1 MKLKK
6 LEVSSFA
13 GINPESPVVI
23 DFTNSKFVTVE
34 GDMGVGK
41 TSLLNALMVACGQLS
56 KDSNDKSFV
65 NNDTGKIDINFSF
78 VGKDRMNYEVR
89 CTKSSFQLTY
99 EGTAVPEPITK
110 MKELLGIVG
119 VSPMEV
125 KHKPLKE
132 IVKWLASYSNKSPE
146 EFEGQLLKCK
156 NGIKLSR
163 ETRAAANKSA
173 KALNEFLNEEP
184 MFINW
189 EESEKK
195 YSKEINLKEIS
206 ARLDLAGKK
215 SDRLL
220 QAESKLKQMKERK
233 ESIEEQI
240 GRLVKEAEEIN
251 KSVEAGEKFVADN
264 RTAKKEYDDV
274 KKMYD
279 SAAQDSINYNK
290 WQEIKRKKKEKD
302 EYETVS
308 QQADAKEK
316 EILQSLKELQAEI
329 LPDIK
334 GVELVTEDT
343 HEDGVMKKEGLY
355 WNGKNVAQ
363 LSESQWWSIVL
374 SIWRK
379 YKVKIVV
386 IDNFQSLGS
395 SAVELLEKL
404 SKDGAYILCA
414 EMNREQKSLQINYE

>member
-1 MKLKK
+1 
-6 LEVSSFA
+6 
-13 GINPESPVVI
+13 
-23 DFTNSKFVTVE
+23 
-34 GDMGVGK
+34 
-41 TSLLNALMVACGQLS
+41 
-56 KDSNDKSFV
+56 
-65 NNDTGKIDINFSF
+65 
-78 VGKDRMNYEVR
+78 
-89 CTKSSFQLTY
+89 
-99 EGTAVPEPITK
+99 
-110 MKELLGIVG
+110 
-119 VSPMEV
+119 
-125 KHKPLKE
+125 
-132 IVKWLASYSNKSPE
+132 
-146 EFEGQLLKCK
+146 
-156 NGIKLSR
+156 
-163 ETRAAANKSA
+163 
-173 KALNEFLNEEP
+173 

-240 GRLVKEAEEIN
+240 SRLVKEAEEIN

-290 WQEIKRKKKEKD
+290 WQEIIRKKKEKD

-308 QQADAKEK
+308 QKADAKEK

-355 WNGKNVAQ
+355 LNGKNVTQ
-363 LSESQWWSIVL
+363 LSESEWWALVIQ
-374 SIWRK
+374 IWRK

-386 IDNFQSLGS
+386 IDNMQSLGS
-395 SAVELLEKL
+395 KGIELLEKL
-404 SKDGAYILCA
+404 NADGAYILA
-414 EMNREQKSLQINYE
+414 AQMNREQKSLQINYE

>member
-6 LEVSSFA
+6 LEVNSFG
-13 GINPESPVVI
+13 GINPDSPVVI

-41 TSLLNALMVACGQLS
+41 TSLLNSLLVACGQLS
-56 KDSNDKSFV
+56 KDSNDKQFV
-65 NNDTGKIDINFSF
+65 NNDTGKIDLNFSF
-78 VGKDRMNYEVR
+78 VGKDRLSYEVR
-89 CTKSSFQLTY
+89 CTKSSFQLSY
-99 EGTAVPEPITK
+99 EGNSVPEPITK

-119 VSPMEV
+119 VSPMEI
-125 KHKPLKE
+125 KNKPLKE
-132 IVKWLASYSNKSPE
+132 IVRWLSSYSNKSAE

-156 NGIKLSR
+156 TNIKLAR
-163 ETRAAANKSA
+163 DTRASANKSL

-195 YSKEINLKEIS
+195 YKKEINLKEIS
-206 ARLDLAGKK
+206 SQLDVAGKK
-215 SDRLL
+215 SDKLL
-220 QAESKLKQMKERK
+220 QAESKLKQLNERR
-233 ESIEEQI
+233 ESIDEQI
-240 GRLVKEAEEIN
+240 SRLMKEAEDID
-251 KSVEAGEKFVADN
+251 KSIELGVKFVAEN
-264 RTAKKEYDDV
+264 KGAKKEYDDV
-274 KKMYD
+274 KNKYD
-279 SAAQDSINYNK
+279 NAAQDSINYNK

-302 EYETVS
+302 EFETIS
-308 QQADAKEK
+308 QSADSKEK

-355 WNGKNVAQ
+355 LGGKNVSQ
-363 LSESQWWSIVL
+363 LSESEWWNLVIQ
-374 SIWRK
+374 IWRK

-395 SAVELLEKL
+395 SAIDILNKL
-404 SKDGAYILCA
+404 NNDGCYILA
-414 EMNREQKSLQINYE
+414 AQMNREQKTLQINY

>member
-156 NGIKLSR
+156 NGIKLS
-163 ETRAAANKSA
+163 
-173 KALNEFLNEEP
+173 
-184 MFINW
+184 
-189 EESEKK
+189 
-195 YSKEINLKEIS
+195 KE
-206 ARLDLAGKK
+206 
-215 SDRLL
+215 
-220 QAESKLKQMKERK
+220 
-233 ESIEEQI
+233 
-240 GRLVKEAEEIN
+240 
-251 KSVEAGEKFVADN
+251 
-264 RTAKKEYDDV
+264 
-274 KKMYD
+274 
-279 SAAQDSINYNK
+279 
-290 WQEIKRKKKEKD
+290 
-302 EYETVS
+302 
-308 QQADAKEK
+308 
-316 EILQSLKELQAEI
+316 
-329 LPDIK
+329 
-334 GVELVTEDT
+334 
-343 HEDGVMKKEGLY
+343 
-355 WNGKNVAQ
+355 
-363 LSESQWWSIVL
+363 
-374 SIWRK
+374 
-379 YKVKIVV
+379 
-386 IDNFQSLGS
+386 
-395 SAVELLEKL
+395 
-404 SKDGAYILCA
+404 
-414 EMNREQKSLQINYE
+414 